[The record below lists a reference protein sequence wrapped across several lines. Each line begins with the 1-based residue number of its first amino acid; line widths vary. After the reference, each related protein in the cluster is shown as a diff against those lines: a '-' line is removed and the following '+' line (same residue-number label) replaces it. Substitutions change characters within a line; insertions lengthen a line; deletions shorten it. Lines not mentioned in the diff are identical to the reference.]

1 MGQQHSYLVNLE
13 GMDTNA
19 VLLNL
24 AGGKDP
30 SLVTTMTGG
39 NFAINSNKTANVDIA
54 NDGNAKV
61 NVNQAKGG
69 NGPSLVTSMTG
80 GNIAV
85 NGNAKTNFKIK
96 NKGASINAN
105 QHKLLALNLLL

>member
-13 GMDTNA
+13 GMDPNV

-24 AGGKDP
+24 AEAKAAAEGGKNP
-30 SLVTTMTGG
+30 SIVTTMTGG

-85 NGNAKTNFKIK
+85 NGNA
-96 NKGASINAN
+96 
-105 QHKLLALNLLL
+105 